1 MSAACAA
8 DEFDE
13 VVHTQLASLDASDAL
28 SSAWAE
34 CVAEAEAKS
43 KSKSN
48 GSGSTSTST
57 IQWGGRGRGGRGT
70 ARRTYQP
77 HDVVVNNVCLEYAN
91 DATITGV
98 GAGGSKTLLQD
109 ATLKFLSGR
118 VYSLVGRNG
127 VGKSSLLKRIDA
139 GRIPGFPPHI
149 TTLLVQQEVFGH
161 DDLTAIDVVLKNHRE
176 MKRQS
181 ARASGAR
188 IEELEEE
195 IEGLDMEEE
204 ADQVKMEALCE
215 EISRLEEDL
224 ANGGDNEENDQ
235 DDNADADAREA
246 LDFFGV
252 PQCVHD
258 VPTSLLSGGIR
269 KKIALACALVSPRPR
284 LLLLDEPTCHLDLG
298 GIVQLRRLIAEYIS
312 QKSTVI
318 LLPSRTLKST
328 QSNNRSPPFRS
339 KLDSTP
345 TSNIL
350 LLESS
355 SSYR

>member
-13 VVHTQLASLDASDAL
+13 VVSAQLASLDASDAL

-34 CVAEAEAKS
+34 CVAEAENKAKS
-43 KSKSN
+43 N
-48 GSGSTSTST
+48 GSTSTST

-70 ARRTYQP
+70 ARRTFQP
-77 HDVVVNNVCLEYAN
+77 HDMVVHGVNLEYAN

-109 ATLKFLSGR
+109 ATLKLLSGK

-161 DDLTAIDVVLKNHRE
+161 DDLTAIDLVLRNHRE
-176 MKRQS
+176 MKCQS
-181 ARASGAR
+181 AAASGAR

-195 IEGLDMEEE
+195 IDGLDMEDE
-204 ADQVKMEALCE
+204 ADQVRMEALCE
-215 EISRLEEDL
+215 EISMLEEDL
-224 ANGGDNEENDQ
+224 PNGGDTEEDDGDD
-235 DDNADADAREA
+235 DDNTDGAAREA

-252 PQCVHD
+252 PQCMHD
-258 VPTSLLSGGIR
+258 VPTSQLSGGVR
-269 KKIALACALVSPRPR
+269 KKI
-284 LLLLDEPTCHLDLG
+284 
-298 GIVQLRRLIAEYIS
+298 
-312 QKSTVI
+312 
-318 LLPSRTLKST
+318 
-328 QSNNRSPPFRS
+328 
-339 KLDSTP
+339 
-345 TSNIL
+345 
-350 LLESS
+350 
-355 SSYR
+355 